1 VICCLRLGIG
11 RVRVGGPRSMTVARP
26 RVGPPSSAVP
36 PYREV
41 SPLTSWRSPRARPSH
56 GGGGRPRAPN
66 PTPANPHPHGRLNL
80 PREEPSL
87 SGIGPCWVRSRPES
101 RGQQRGQERPRTLG
115 APAGRSTSSSLTSG
129 GGDRRG
135 GVRVSPPS
143 CREPSG
149 RLPAWRWVTEDGPHP
164 PDELG
169 AVAATCERSSF
180 SPACHRRAT
189 SSGHEWYPAVS
200 HGHSETAVVLDAGH

>member
-1 VICCLRLGIG
+1 M
-11 RVRVGGPRSMTVARP
+11 RVGGPRSMTVARP
-26 RVGPPSSAVP
+26 RVGPPVLGRAALPGGEPPHILAFAPGAGRAMGMAAGPGRTQPNASKPPSASQAEP
-36 PYREV
+36 AP
-41 SPLTSWRSPRARPSH
+41 
-56 GGGGRPRAPN
+56 GRTILEGYWCVLGPQS
-66 PTPANPHPHGRLNL
+66 TG
-80 PREEPSL
+80 EPWTTA
-87 SGIGPCWVRSRPES
+87 GRSRPT
-101 RGQQRGQERPRTLG
+101 TLG
-115 APAGRSTSSSLTSG
+115 ATAGRSTSSSLTSG

-149 RLPAWRWVTEDGPHP
+149 RLPARRWVTEDGPHP

-180 SPACHRRAT
+180 SPACHPRAT
-189 SSGHEWYPAVS
+189 SSGHERYPAVS